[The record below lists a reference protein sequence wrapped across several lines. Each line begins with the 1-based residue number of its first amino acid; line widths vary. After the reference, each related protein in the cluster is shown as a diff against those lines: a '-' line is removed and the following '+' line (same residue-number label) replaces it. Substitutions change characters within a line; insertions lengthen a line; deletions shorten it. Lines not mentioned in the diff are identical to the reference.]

1 MKDMTEYLY
10 HFDFQKS
17 IAGEAQSA
25 AVSIWGPDWE
35 SIQLTNKAWR
45 LAQRLALKDEM
56 QTMHVYFMISGMVID
71 AASKGVEQPATGV
84 FFYTCTAPAHYAH
97 DQELFMSTKAGDKI
111 LALDQPFKLTFPE
124 ANSGSKLDAEGGIWA
139 VYGFKYDVDGD
150 KGIVIKHAGITMVQ
164 HLTSR
169 NHQNQLHIFSG
180 QMTPHLAQFSAK
192 IAVQQSGTLG
202 EPASSSNSSST
213 NLLDLP

>member
-1 MKDMTEYLY
+1 M
-10 HFDFQKS
+10 
-17 IAGEAQSA
+17 
-25 AVSIWGPDWE
+25 SIWGPDWK
-35 SIQLTNKAWR
+35 SIQLTNKAFK
-45 LAQRLALKDEM
+45 LAQKLGLHDESE
-56 QTMHVYFMISGMVID
+56 TVHAYFIISGLVID
-71 AASKGVEQPATGV
+71 AANKEVGQPATGV
-84 FFYTCTAPAHYAH
+84 FFYTCTAPAQYAH

-111 LALDQPFKLTFPE
+111 LALDQPFKLSFSESNETF
-124 ANSGSKLDAEGGIWA
+124 KLDADGCIQA

-150 KGIVIKHAGITMVQ
+150 KGIVIQHSGITMVQ
-164 HLTSR
+164 HLTSM

-180 QMTPHLAQFSAK
+180 QMTPHLAQFTAK